1 MLTRQHLLDAGFG
14 LFRDRGYE
22 ATTIAAIA
30 EAAGMSRASFFR
42 YFSSKQ
48 ALALDLDAEL
58 WEDSLGRFAGGAG
71 SDSPLRDLCAALI
84 GTFATLTPGSTA
96 FARTME
102 IWSLITAHP
111 DLRAAYLLRDARWAE
126 EFVPVLAARLG
137 VDADADYRPRVW
149 VGLLHAAKEAAL
161 ETLNRSCPAGREV
174 SAESV
179 MRDVL
184 VAANL
189 MSAPDSTTPT
199 FDRSV
204 PGEG

>member
-58 WEDSLGRFAGGAG
+58 WEDSFGRFAGRAR

-102 IWSLITAHP
+102 IWS
-111 DLRAAYLLRDARWAE
+111 
-126 EFVPVLAARLG
+126 
-137 VDADADYRPRVW
+137 
-149 VGLLHAAKEAAL
+149 
-161 ETLNRSCPAGREV
+161 
-174 SAESV
+174 
-179 MRDVL
+179 
-184 VAANL
+184 
-189 MSAPDSTTPT
+189 
-199 FDRSV
+199 
-204 PGEG
+204 